1 MDLVQELALVSSS
14 AMYAYFMHP
23 EMQGKLNDECPK
35 YEMRLTESVAENTL
49 KSNK

>member
-1 MDLVQELALVSSS
+1 MDLVQELALLSSS
-14 AMYAYFMHP
+14 AIYACLMHP

-35 YEMRLTESVAENTL
+35 CELRLTESVAENTL